1 HGSMTSP
8 IHASMNSCPG
18 IGKPTSRSTIPS
30 PPEYACVSRRML
42 TFRRGL
48 HYVGDWHT
56 HPQAVPEASGTDI
69 ASMSSMVAASHHE
82 LSGFLMIIIGTLPL
96 PQGLWISLHRPDGE
110 WERLRIVAI

>member
-1 HGSMTSP
+1 
-8 IHASMNSCPG
+8 
-18 IGKPTSRSTIPS
+18 
-30 PPEYACVSRRML
+30 ML